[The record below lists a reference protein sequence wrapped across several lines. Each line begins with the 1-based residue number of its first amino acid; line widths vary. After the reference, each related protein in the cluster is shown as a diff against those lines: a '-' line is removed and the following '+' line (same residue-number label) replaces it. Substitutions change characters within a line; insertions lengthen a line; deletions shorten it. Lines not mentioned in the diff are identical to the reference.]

1 MNSLPAY
8 IIMVSLLVP
17 TLVKLGAVTTAA
29 HMFAFYFAILSAIT
43 LAMVLA
49 SQYLAK
55 MREIKHET
63 A

>member
-49 SQYLAK
+49 SQYLVNK
-55 MREIKHET
+55 KEIKHET